1 MSELVKEVTEIKELL
16 QTKNFS
22 KLKEYLEMFN
32 SADIPSFLEELTSEE
47 TIIVY
52 RLLSKEKAAEVF
64 TELDSE
70 VKEKLISLLTDKELK
85 EVIDE
90 LYMDETVDLI
100 EEMPSN
106 IIKRILKHIDKEDRK
121 LINELLNYPEDSA
134 GSIMT
139 TEFIDFKEN
148 MTIEECFKKIKK
160 EGMDKQTL
168 YTCYVLSLTRKIVGV
183 VGLKTLLLA
192 KKEQKIS
199 EIMDT
204 NVITVNTL
212 DDQEEVAQ
220 KFDKYN
226 KYALPVVDNE
236 KRLVGII
243 TVDDAVDV
251 MQEEAEEDF
260 EKMAA
265 VMPSEESYFK
275 TSVFTHTK
283 NRIFWLLILMLSSA
297 ITGNVIT
304 KYENAFAAV
313 PLLVSFIPMIMG
325 TGGNCG
331 SQTSTLVIR
340 GLAVEEIKLKDWLK
354 VLWKELR
361 VALVVGILL
370 FIANSIKIYAQYR
383 DLNLCIT
390 LGITLI
396 ATIVVSKSIGCLL
409 PIIAKKLKQDPA
421 IMAAPLITTVVDLCS
436 IMLYFSIATM
446 IMGI

>member
-1 MSELVKEVTEIKELL
+1 MLELKQELKDIKELL
-16 QTKNFS
+16 ETKKFS
-22 KLKEYLEMFN
+22 KLKEYLEKLN
-32 SADIPSFLEELTSEE
+32 SADIPSFFDELNNEEC
-47 TIIVY
+47 IILY

-64 TELDSE
+64 TELDSDIQ
-70 VKEKLISLLTDKELK
+70 EKLIEALTDKELK

-90 LYMDETVDLI
+90 LFIDDTVDLI

-106 IIKRILKHIDKEDRK
+106 VVKRILKHIDKEERK
-121 LINELLNYPEDSA
+121 IINELLNYPEDSA

-139 TEFIDFKEN
+139 TEFIDLKEN
-148 MTIEECFKKIKK
+148 MTVEECFNKIKK
-160 EGMDKQTL
+160 EGMDKETL
-168 YTCYVLSLTRKIVGV
+168 YTCYILSLTRKIVGV
-183 VGLKTLLLA
+183 IGLKDLLLA
-192 KKEQKIS
+192 EKDKKVS

-204 NVITVNTL
+204 NVITINTL
-212 DDQEEVAQ
+212 DDQEEVSK

-236 KRLVGII
+236 SRLVGII
-243 TVDDAVDV
+243 TIDDAIDV
-251 MQEEAEEDF
+251 MHEEAKEDF

-265 VMPSEESYFK
+265 VMPSEDSYFK

-297 ITGNVIT
+297 ITGSVIT

-313 PLLVSFIPMIMG
+313 PLLVSFIPMVMG
-325 TGGNCG
+325 TGGNSG

-361 VALVVGILL
+361 IALVVGILL
-370 FIANSIKIYAQYR
+370 FIANCIKIYIQYQ
-383 DLNLCIT
+383 DVKLCIT
-390 LGITLI
+390 LGLTLI
-396 ATIVVSKSIGCLL
+396 ATIIVSKSIGCLL
-409 PIIAKKLKQDPA
+409 PILAKKLKQDPA

>member
-1 MSELVKEVTEIKELL
+1 MLELVKELEDVKELL
-16 QTKNFS
+16 KTKKFS
-22 KLKEYLEMFN
+22 KLQEYLEKLN
-32 SADIPSFLEELTSEE
+32 SADIPSFFEELSTEE
-47 TIIVY
+47 SIILY
-52 RLLSKEKAAEVF
+52 KLLSKEKAAEVF
-64 TELDSE
+64 TELDSDIQ
-70 VKEKLISLLTDKELK
+70 EKLIEALTDKELK

-90 LYMDETVDLI
+90 LFIDDTVDLI

-106 IIKRILKHIDKEDRK
+106 VVKRILKHIDKEERK
-121 LINELLNYPEDSA
+121 VINEILNYPEDSA

-139 TEFIDFKEN
+139 TEFVDLKEN

-160 EGMDKQTL
+160 ECMDKETL

-183 VGLKTLLLA
+183 VGLKDLLLA
-192 KKEQKIS
+192 EKDKKVS

-204 NVITVNTL
+204 NVIIINTL
-212 DDQEEVAQ
+212 EDQEEVSK

-236 KRLVGII
+236 SRLVGII
-243 TVDDAVDV
+243 TIDDAIDV
-251 MQEEAEEDF
+251 MHKEAEEDF

-265 VMPSEESYFK
+265 VMPSEDSYFK

-283 NRIFWLLILMLSSA
+283 NRIFWLLVLMLSSA
-297 ITGNVIT
+297 VTGAVIT

-340 GLAVEEIKLKDWLK
+340 GLAVEEIKLKDWFK

-370 FIANSIKIYAQYR
+370 FLANSIKIYAQYQ
-383 DLNLCIT
+383 DLKLCIT

-396 ATIVVSKSIGCLL
+396 ATIIVSKSIGCLL
-409 PIIAKKLKQDPA
+409 PILAKKLKQDPA

>member
-1 MSELVKEVTEIKELL
+1 MLELVKELEDVKELL
-16 QTKNFS
+16 KTKKFS
-22 KLKEYLEMFN
+22 KLQEYLEKLN
-32 SADIPSFLEELTSEE
+32 SADIPSFFEELSTEE
-47 TIIVY
+47 SIILY
-52 RLLSKEKAAEVF
+52 KLLSKEKAAEVF
-64 TELDSE
+64 TELDSDIQ
-70 VKEKLISLLTDKELK
+70 EKLIEALTDKELK

-90 LYMDETVDLI
+90 LFIDDTVDLI

-106 IIKRILKHIDKEDRK
+106 VVKRILKHIDKEERK
-121 LINELLNYPEDSA
+121 VINEILNYPEDSA

-139 TEFIDFKEN
+139 TEFVDLKEN

-160 EGMDKQTL
+160 EGMDKETL

-183 VGLKTLLLA
+183 VGLKDLLLA
-192 KKEQKIS
+192 EKDKKVS

-204 NVITVNTL
+204 NVIIINTL
-212 DDQEEVAQ
+212 EDQEEVSK

-236 KRLVGII
+236 SRLVGII
-243 TVDDAVDV
+243 TIDDAIDV
-251 MQEEAEEDF
+251 MHKEAEEDF

-265 VMPSEESYFK
+265 VMPSEDSYFK

-283 NRIFWLLILMLSSA
+283 NRIFWLLVLMLSSA
-297 ITGNVIT
+297 VTGAVIT

-340 GLAVEEIKLKDWLK
+340 GLAVEEIKLKDWFK

-370 FIANSIKIYAQYR
+370 FLANSIKIYAQYQ
-383 DLNLCIT
+383 DLKLCIT

-396 ATIVVSKSIGCLL
+396 ATIIVSKSIGCLL
-409 PIIAKKLKQDPA
+409 PILAKKLKQDPS
-421 IMAAPLITTVVDLCS
+421 IMAATLITTVVDLCS

>member
-1 MSELVKEVTEIKELL
+1 MLELVQELKDVKELL
-16 QTKNFS
+16 ETKKFS
-22 KLKEYLEMFN
+22 KLKEYLEKLN
-32 SADIPSFLEELTSEE
+32 SADIPSFFEELNNEE
-47 TIIVY
+47 SIILY

-64 TELDSE
+64 TELDSDIQ
-70 VKEKLISLLTDKELK
+70 EKLIEALTDKELK

-90 LYMDETVDLI
+90 LFMDDTVDLI

-106 IIKRILKHIDKEDRK
+106 VVKRILKHIDKDERK

-139 TEFIDFKEN
+139 TEFVDLKEN
-148 MTIEECFKKIKK
+148 MTVEECFRKIKK
-160 EGMDKQTL
+160 EGMDKETL

-183 VGLKTLLLA
+183 IGLKDLLLA
-192 KKEQKIS
+192 EKDKKVS

-204 NVITVNTL
+204 NVITISTL
-212 DDQEEVAQ
+212 EDKEEVSK

-236 KRLVGII
+236 SRLVGII
-243 TVDDAVDV
+243 TIDDAIDV
-251 MQEEAEEDF
+251 MHDEAKEDF

-265 VMPSEESYFK
+265 VKPSEDSYFK

-283 NRIFWLLILMLSSA
+283 NRIFWLLVLMLSSA
-297 ITGNVIT
+297 VTGSVIT

-313 PLLVSFIPMIMG
+313 PLLVSFIPMVMG
-325 TGGNCG
+325 TGGNSG

-340 GLAVEEIKLKDWLK
+340 GLAIEEIKLKDWFK

-361 VALVVGILL
+361 VALVVGVLL
-370 FIANSIKIYAQYR
+370 FIANCIKVYIQYQ
-383 DLNLCIT
+383 DIKLCIT
-390 LGITLI
+390 LGLTLI
-396 ATIVVSKSIGCLL
+396 ATIIVSKSIGCLL
-409 PIIAKKLKQDPA
+409 PILAKKLKQDPA

-436 IMLYFSIATM
+436 IMVYFSIATM

>member
-1 MSELVKEVTEIKELL
+1 MLELIQELKDVKELL
-16 QTKNFS
+16 ETKKFS
-22 KLKEYLEMFN
+22 KLKEYLEKLN
-32 SADIPSFLEELTSEE
+32 SADIPSFFEELNNEE
-47 TIIVY
+47 CIILY

-64 TELDSE
+64 TELDSDIQ
-70 VKEKLISLLTDKELK
+70 EKLIGALTDKELK

-90 LYMDETVDLI
+90 LFMDDTVDLI

-106 IIKRILKHIDKEDRK
+106 VVKRILKHIDKDERK

-139 TEFIDFKEN
+139 TEFVDLKEN
-148 MTIEECFKKIKK
+148 MTVEECFKKIKK
-160 EGMDKQTL
+160 EGMDKETL

-183 VGLKTLLLA
+183 VGLKDLLLA
-192 KKEQKIS
+192 EKDKKVS

-204 NVITVNTL
+204 NVITINTL
-212 DDQEEVAQ
+212 EDKEEVSK

-236 KRLVGII
+236 SRLVGII
-243 TVDDAVDV
+243 TIDDAIDV
-251 MQEEAEEDF
+251 MHDEAKEDF

-265 VMPSEESYFK
+265 VMPSEDSYFK

-283 NRIFWLLILMLSSA
+283 NRIFWLLVLMLSSA
-297 ITGNVIT
+297 VTGGVIT

-313 PLLVSFIPMIMG
+313 PLLVSFIPMVMG
-325 TGGNCG
+325 TGGNSG

-354 VLWKELR
+354 VLWKEIR
-361 VALVVGILL
+361 VALVVGVLL
-370 FIANSIKIYAQYR
+370 FIANCIKIYVQYQ
-383 DLNLCIT
+383 DIKLCIT
-390 LGITLI
+390 LGLTLV

-409 PIIAKKLKQDPA
+409 PILAKKLKQDPA

>member
-1 MSELVKEVTEIKELL
+1 MLELRQELKDIKELL
-16 QTKNFS
+16 ETKKFS
-22 KLKEYLEMFN
+22 KLKEYLEKLN
-32 SADIPSFLEELTSEE
+32 SADIPSFFDELNNEEC
-47 TIIVY
+47 IILY

-64 TELDSE
+64 TELDSDIQ
-70 VKEKLISLLTDKELK
+70 EKLIEALTDKELK

-90 LYMDETVDLI
+90 LFIDDTVDLI

-106 IIKRILKHIDKEDRK
+106 VVKRILKHIDKEERK
-121 LINELLNYPEDSA
+121 IINELLNYPEDSA

-139 TEFIDFKEN
+139 TEFIDLKEN
-148 MTIEECFKKIKK
+148 MTVEECFNKIKK
-160 EGMDKQTL
+160 EGMDKETL
-168 YTCYVLSLTRKIVGV
+168 YTCYILSLTRKIVGV
-183 VGLKTLLLA
+183 IGLKDLLLA
-192 KKEQKIS
+192 EKDKKVS

-204 NVITVNTL
+204 NVITINTL
-212 DDQEEVAQ
+212 DDQEEVSK

-236 KRLVGII
+236 SRLVGII
-243 TVDDAVDV
+243 TIDDAIDV
-251 MQEEAEEDF
+251 MHEEAKEDF

-265 VMPSEESYFK
+265 VMPSEDSYFK

-297 ITGNVIT
+297 VTGSVIT

-313 PLLVSFIPMIMG
+313 PLLVSFIPMVMG
-325 TGGNCG
+325 TGGNSG

-361 VALVVGILL
+361 IALVVGILL
-370 FIANSIKIYAQYR
+370 FIANCIKIYIQYQ
-383 DLNLCIT
+383 DVKLCIT
-390 LGITLI
+390 LGLTLI
-396 ATIVVSKSIGCLL
+396 ATIIVSKSIGCLL
-409 PIIAKKLKQDPA
+409 PILAKKLKQDPA

>member
-1 MSELVKEVTEIKELL
+1 MLEELKELKELKELL
-16 QTKNFS
+16 QEKKFAN
-22 KLKEYLEMFN
+22 LKEYLEKVN
-32 SADIPSFLEELTSEE
+32 SADIPSFFEDMNIEE
-47 TIIVY
+47 TIIMY

-64 TELDSE
+64 TELDPE
-70 VKEKLISLLTDKELK
+70 VKERLIGALTDKELK
-85 EVIDE
+85 EVMDE
-90 LYMDETVDLI
+90 LYMDDTVDLI

-106 IIKRILKHIDKEDRK
+106 VIKRILKNIDKEDRK

-139 TEFIDFKEN
+139 TEFVDLKEN

-160 EGMDKQTL
+160 EGMDKETI

-183 VGLKTLLLA
+183 VGLKDLLLA
-192 KKEQKIS
+192 DKNKKVS
-199 EIMDT
+199 EIMYT
-204 NVITVNTL
+204 NVITIGTYE
-212 DDQEEVAQ
+212 DQEDVAK

-236 KRLVGII
+236 TRLVGII
-243 TVDDAVDV
+243 TIDDAIDV

-265 VMPSEESYFK
+265 VIPSEESYFK

-283 NRIFWLLILMLSSA
+283 NRIIWLLVLMISSA
-297 ITGNVIT
+297 ITGTVIT
-304 KYENAFAAV
+304 KYENAFAAI

-331 SQTSTLVIR
+331 SQSSTLVIR

-354 VLWKELR
+354 VLWKEVR
-361 VALVVGILL
+361 VALVVGVLL
-370 FIANSIKIYAQYR
+370 FVVNSAKVYLEYR
-383 DLNLCIT
+383 DLKLCIT
-390 LGITLI
+390 LGVTLVS
-396 ATIVVSKSIGCLL
+396 TIIVSKSIGSLL

-436 IMLYFSIATM
+436 IMLYFNIATI